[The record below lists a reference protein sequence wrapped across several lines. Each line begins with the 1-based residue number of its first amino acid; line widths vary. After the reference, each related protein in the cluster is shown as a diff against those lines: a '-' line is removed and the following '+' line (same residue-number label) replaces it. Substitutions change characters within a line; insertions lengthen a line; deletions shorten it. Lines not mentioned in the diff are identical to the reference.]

1 MKISEIFGPTLQ
13 GEGFHT
19 GVPSIFIRLVGCS
32 LRCQGFGQEDPT
44 GMDIPWID
52 PLEHLDTKRIKVIED
67 VPKEAY
73 TKTCDSNWAWHP
85 KFKHLFRNFTPIEV
99 IDTVCGLSSDGLT
112 KVENGLVHLVIS
124 GGEPLLPVNQKNIIA
139 LLQELAKRI
148 KTNNVQLTFETNGI
162 QEMGQE
168 LIQTL
173 KQLQI
178 NVTMSISPKLFTVA
192 GEMPEKAIQPNVI
205 SQLIPCGNVVS
216 YLKFV
221 IGDEP
226 RQEAELCEVISKMPS
241 GVMIYIMPVGKDS
254 VDVLKVRR
262 HVAEI
267 ATKRG
272 LRFSDRLHA
281 HIWDNEMGR

>member
-44 GMDIPWID
+44 GIDVPWID
-52 PLEHLDTKRIKVIED
+52 PLEHLDTKKIKVIED

-85 KFKHLFRNFTPIEV
+85 KFKHLFRNFSASEV
-99 IDTVCGLSSDGLT
+99 VDAVNNLSIDGLSNIEKGI
-112 KVENGLVHLVIS
+112 VHLVIS
-124 GGEPLLPVNQKNIIA
+124 GGEPLLPLNQKNIVAI
-139 LLQELAKRI
+139 LIEISKRI
-148 KTNNVQLTFETNGI
+148 ATNKIQLTFETNGI
-162 QEMGQE
+162 QPMGSE
-168 LIQTL
+168 LWNLLQSMNIQ
-173 KQLQI
+173 
-178 NVTMSISPKLFTVA
+178 VTMSISPKLFTVA
-192 GEMPEKAIQPNVI
+192 GELNEKAIRPDI
-205 SQLIPCGNVVS
+205 IAQLIPCGNVVS

-221 IGDEP
+221 IGDEQ
-226 RQEAELCEVISKMPS
+226 RQEDELCDVISKMPP